1 MNSKTIPTINLDTNV
16 MQEYWRD
23 RPKEHVVRRLLDLAD
38 GGKLDLAVTSRIRSD
53 IPDPPLAEHI
63 NELPLLSVKM
73 GPSLFRLGHSRLDG
87 TAYLSDG
94 KTIRVLEEI
103 IDRFQETGMRKKLPD
118 FRDLDHLEAHKT
130 SKRNIFLTWDKG
142 ILHIANCL
150 KRELGIVVMKPE
162 DYLDKE

>member
-1 MNSKTIPTINLDTNV
+1 MNSKTTPTITLDTNV
-16 MQEYWRD
+16 MQEYWLD
-23 RPKEHVVRRLLDLAD
+23 RPKAHVVRRLLDLSD
-38 GGKLDLAVTSRIRSD
+38 SGKLDLAVTSRIRSD
-53 IPDPPLAEHI
+53 VPHPPLAERI
-63 NELPLLSVKM
+63 NEVKM
-73 GPSLFRLGHSRLDG
+73 IPSLARLGHWRLDG

-94 KTIRVLEEI
+94 KIIRVLEDI
-103 IDRFQETGMRKKLPD
+103 VSRFRETGMREENLPD